1 LIHLGD
7 AQSWALFSD
16 EMRYRYELGR
26 CWSPN
31 LPTMLVAGLN
41 PSTADHLVN
50 DPTIRRCIGFAV
62 REGCG
67 TLLMVNAFAWRA
79 TDPDE
84 MIRELFRG
92 HYIVGPEN
100 DAAIVDARKR
110 ADIRVAAWGKP
121 AKALRPR
128 LAKALFTSEPWQAFK
143 LTDDGAWPR
152 HPLYLRADAGL
163 MNFR

>member
-1 LIHLGD
+1 MIRRGD

-16 EMRYRYELGR
+16 CERYRYELGR

-41 PSTADHLVN
+41 PSTADHAIN

-79 TDPDE
+79 TDPNE
-84 MIRELFRG
+84 MIGEMICGRDV
-92 HYIVGPEN
+92 VGPEN
-100 DAAIVDARKR
+100 NEAIVEARLR
-110 ADIRVAAWGKP
+110 ANIRVAAWGKP
-121 AKALRPR
+121 HKRLWPR
-128 LAKALFTSEPWQAFK
+128 LEQLAQLPWQAFQ
-143 LTDDGAWPR
+143 LTEDGLAPR
-152 HPLYLRADAGL
+152 HPLYLRTEGALVAY
-163 MNFR
+163 R